1 MELVQTQL
9 SSCLNFVKESL
20 RTGSEGEILAMKKPV
35 VKQVEEITA
44 EFKAEILVPQER
56 AYIRFSA
63 STPELNQ
70 TCQQFDQLYSIQSPQ
85 RSVMQP

>member
-1 MELVQTQL
+1 M
-9 SSCLNFVKESL
+9 KESL

-56 AYIRFSA
+56 ADIRFSA
-63 STPELNQ
+63 AGTPELSQ
-70 TCQQFDQLYSIQSPQ
+70 TCQQFGKVYSMSSHSQ
-85 RSVMQP
+85 RGVMQQARVWR